1 MKGNKKMR
9 QYSTPKIKFHLKG
22 DDLDTVLSGTC
33 YLTFGTL
40 DTSTD
45 TFTEK
50 FDATYETET
59 ENGQT
64 YLVATLTQAQSAM
77 FDANSNAYVQFRS
90 KTGDSSVVSS
100 IAPVRVLPTIKAK
113 EL

>member
-1 MKGNKKMR
+1 MR

-22 DDLDTVLSGTC
+22 DNLSTVLSGTC

-40 DTSTD
+40 DDATNA
-45 TFTEK
+45 FTEK

-77 FDANSNAYVQFRS
+77 FSANSNAYVQFRS
-90 KTGDSSVVSS
+90 VVDGSSIVSS

>member
-1 MKGNKKMR
+1 MR
-9 QYSTPKIKFHLKG
+9 RYSTPKLRFHLKG
-22 DDLDTVLSGTC
+22 NDLETVLSGTC

-50 FDATYETET
+50 FDATYEVET

-64 YLVATLTQAQSAM
+64 YLLATLTQAQSAM
-77 FDANSNAYVQFRS
+77 FDANTNAYVQFRS
-90 KTGDSSVVSS
+90 KQGTSSIVSS
-100 IAPVRVLPTIKAK
+100 ITAIRVLPTIKG
-113 EL
+113 EVL

>member
-1 MKGNKKMR
+1 MR
-9 QYSTPKIKFHLKG
+9 RYSTPKLRFHLKG
-22 DDLDTVLSGTC
+22 DNLETVLKGTC

-50 FDATYETET
+50 FDATYEVET

-77 FDANSNAYVQFRS
+77 FDANTNAYVQFRS
-90 KTGDSSVVSS
+90 KQGTSSIVSS
-100 IAPVRVLPTIKAK
+100 ITAIRVLPTIKG
-113 EL
+113 EVL

>member
-1 MKGNKKMR
+1 MR
-9 QYSTPKIKFHLKG
+9 RYSTPKLRFHLKG
-22 DDLDTVLSGTC
+22 DNLETVLKGTC

-50 FDATYETET
+50 FDATYEVET

-77 FDANSNAYVQFRS
+77 FDANTNAYVQFRS
-90 KTGDSSVVSS
+90 KQGTSSIVSS
-100 IAPVRVLPTIKAK
+100 ITSIRVLPTIKG
-113 EL
+113 EVL